1 MTDET
6 TRYTLPASDLLAVL
20 SPMGGLSG
28 LLALVGGIEAP
39 ASIVAMEQA
48 MEKGVP
54 VTMTLAYEGTS
65 IVVELK

>member
-1 MTDET
+1 
-6 TRYTLPASDLLAVL
+6 
-20 SPMGGLSG
+20 MGGLSG